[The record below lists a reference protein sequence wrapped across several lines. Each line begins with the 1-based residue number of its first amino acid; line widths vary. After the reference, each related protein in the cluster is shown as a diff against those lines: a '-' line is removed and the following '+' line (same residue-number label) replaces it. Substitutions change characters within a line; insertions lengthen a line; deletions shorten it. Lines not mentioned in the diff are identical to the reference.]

1 MDFIGFRSA
10 SAPSHLICVSHNCI
24 ETYCNRLINPNKNN
38 MSKNT
43 FFVAAI
49 WIALASVIYY
59 LSDNIQNPNK
69 IHRLGESSTVVLKRG
84 MDGHYRA
91 EALINGKKVNVLVD
105 TGATGVAISQ
115 NVADKLKLSS
125 IDAIRTNTAN
135 GDSVGYMVRLNSVKL
150 GGVSANDVSAM
161 IAPGLDGDV
170 LLGMSFL
177 SRMDVR
183 LYKGEMTIKQVD

>member
-1 MDFIGFRSA
+1 
-10 SAPSHLICVSHNCI
+10 
-24 ETYCNRLINPNKNN
+24 

-43 FFVAAI
+43 ILVAAI

-69 IHRLGESSTVVLKRG
+69 INRLGESSTVVLKRG

-91 EALINGKKVNVLVD
+91 EALINGVKVNVLVD

-115 NVADKLKLSS
+115 GVADRLNLKS

-135 GDSVGYMVRLNSVKL
+135 GVSVGYMVRLRSVKL
-150 GGVSANDVSAM
+150 GGVDANNVSAM

-183 LYKGEMTIKQVD
+183 LYKGEMTIKQIEN